1 MKLLSKRIRDRVI
14 TARVSDWPRIL
25 PGRHRG
31 QPTGAGFGSSRFSS
45 PSRQFKV
52 LYAGED
58 FPTAFAEAV
67 VRDRFEGKQRRF
79 LYRPHLEALCVTA
92 ISSNRELALVDLTG
106 AGTYELGIDT
116 DANRARDHG
125 RGQELSELLH
135 AQLADIDGILFDSR
149 LTNARCVAIY
159 ERALPSLSGT
169 VPVSLLQ
176 AGELVSELDRLEITV
191 RRERGF
197 RVS

>member
-1 MKLLSKRIRDRVI
+1 VKLVAKKIRERII
-14 TARVSDWPRIL
+14 AARVSDWPRIL

-58 FPTAFAEAV
+58 FRTAFAEAV

-79 LYRPHLEALCVTA
+79 LYRPHLDALCVTA
-92 ISSNRELALVDLTG
+92 ISSSRELTLVDLTG
-106 AGTYELGIDT
+106 AGTYEVGIDT
-116 DANRARDHG
+116 DVNRARNHD
-125 RGQELSELLH
+125 RGQEFSELLH
-135 AQLADIDGILFDSR
+135 AQMADVDGILFDSR
-149 LTNARCVAIY
+149 LTDARCIAVY
-159 ERALPSLSGT
+159 ERALSSLSGT
-169 VPVSLLQ
+169 VPVALLQ
-176 AGELVSELDRLEITV
+176 AAELVPELKRLDITV

-197 RVS
+197 GVS

>member
-176 AGELVSELDRLEITV
+176 AGELVSELDRLEITF